1 VECAYKFGAGVLVS
15 SVCKGRTD
23 YLRKRDKML
32 RGYIFIILAASS
44 WGFIGIFSSLAF
56 AEGLG
61 PMEVAFW
68 RAVISWG
75 FFAAQAIVRRETHI
89 VKNDIPLLA
98 VFGLLGVSVFYISYQ
113 YAVNAGGAAFA
124 AVLLY
129 TAPAWVVIFSF
140 FIYKEKLTTNKIM
153 AVFLVIAG
161 VFLISKTG
169 GNSNSATAIGF
180 MAILAG
186 LMSGFCYSLYYT
198 IGKYFSSRYSLANL
212 FLYILPIGA
221 LGILPFVEFTH
232 KSPVAWASLVAI
244 SLVSTFIANHWY
256 YLGLKYL
263 EAGKA
268 SIVATIEPVV
278 AAVAAYFIL
287 GEYFTSLGYVG
298 AVLIVSAVILTIY
311 KK

>member
-1 VECAYKFGAGVLVS
+1 
-15 SVCKGRTD
+15 
-23 YLRKRDKML
+23 ML
-32 RGYIFIILAASS
+32 LGYIFIILAASL

-68 RAVISWG
+68 RALISW
-75 FFAAQAIVRRETHI
+75 FFFGSLAIVRKETHL
-89 VKNDIPLLA
+89 VRKDIPLLA
-98 VFGLLGVSVFYISYQ
+98 VFGLLGISLFYISYQ
-113 YAVNAGGAAFA
+113 YSVKTGGAAFA

-129 TAPAWVVIFSF
+129 TAPAWVVICSF
-140 FIYKEKLTTNKIM
+140 FIYKEKLTVNKIM
-153 AVFLVIAG
+153 AVLLVIAG

-169 GNSNSATAIGF
+169 GNSNSATAISVMTIF
-180 MAILAG
+180 SG

-198 IGKYFSSRYSLANL
+198 IGKYFSSRYSSANL

-221 LGILPFVEFTH
+221 LGIFPFVEFTH
-232 KSPVAWASLVAI
+232 KSPAAWASLIAI
-244 SLVSTFIANHWY
+244 SLVSTFIANHCY
-256 YLGLKYL
+256 YIGLKHL

-268 SIVATIEPVV
+268 SIVATLEPVV
-278 AAVAAYFIL
+278 AAVAAYIIL

-298 AVLIVSAVILTIY
+298 AAMIISAVILTIY